1 MGKLVKNTIFVAGGQ
16 TLTKIV
22 SFFSVPIIARLLGT
36 EAFGVYTLVFS
47 FVMLFSGI
55 SDMGIE
61 NLTIRDISR
70 DKSLIN
76 KYLTNTLAIRFIA
89 TVLIYL
95 LIIIT
100 ARLLNYPDEVFQL
113 ITILGIIVF
122 ANFLINTFNSV
133 IIALEKMA
141 VSSLVL
147 LIQNLINPIVTV
159 VMLYCGFKFSS
170 IFSVIVLANIAVA
183 VIYILVINKYFIRLR
198 FDIDYKYW
206 RYIIVNAM
214 PFAILNIIG
223 FAYLYNGVVILSK
236 LQNMEIIGI
245 YNASYKLVLAL
256 LFIPSSIAVAFFP
269 SIARQTVE
277 KIKDNIRN
285 SCSNA
290 LRILFLFALPITIG
304 FSIFA
309 DKIIINLYGESFSA
323 SSTILVILGW
333 TMLFM
338 FISSPLNL
346 TLVNSKY
353 IKKVVWFFTLLTM
366 FSVVIN
372 ILIIKHYSMQGAA
385 ISILITEIIRFAVY
399 LFMIN
404 KYLEFKIEAFKTFGK
419 PLLLGLAIGIFM
431 LIMKMISTPFIIA
444 TFSSI
449 LFYILLLFITK
460 ELTSITFIKRIIGV
474 RKN

>member
-1 MGKLVKNTIFVAGGQ
+1 
-16 TLTKIV
+16 
-22 SFFSVPIIARLLGT
+22 
-36 EAFGVYTLVFS
+36 
-47 FVMLFSGI
+47 
-55 SDMGIE
+55 
-61 NLTIRDISR
+61 
-70 DKSLIN
+70 
-76 KYLTNTLAIRFIA
+76 
-89 TVLIYL
+89 
-95 LIIIT
+95 
-100 ARLLNYPDEVFQL
+100 
-113 ITILGIIVF
+113 
-122 ANFLINTFNSV
+122 
-133 IIALEKMA
+133 
-141 VSSLVL
+141 
-147 LIQNLINPIVTV
+147 
-159 VMLYCGFKFSS
+159 
-170 IFSVIVLANIAVA
+170 
-183 VIYILVINKYFIRLR
+183 
-198 FDIDYKYW
+198 
-206 RYIIVNAM
+206 M